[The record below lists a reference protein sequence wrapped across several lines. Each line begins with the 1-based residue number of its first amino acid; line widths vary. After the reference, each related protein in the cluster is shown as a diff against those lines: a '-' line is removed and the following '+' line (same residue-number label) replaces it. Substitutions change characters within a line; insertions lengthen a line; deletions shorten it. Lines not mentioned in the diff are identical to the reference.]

1 MGLAGKSPL
10 GSAVRAPGLG
20 GWAKGKARQ
29 AAWRRWPCPSPP
41 PPHSVEA
48 AAFSAGLSPDE
59 ESCFPPS
66 FFFPGE
72 GVRAKH
78 AWRSSA
84 GAAWGEGPSKSPQ
97 TQPSDPVKPAGGRYP
112 SSSPPTSAG
121 PISGTAGGKDWLLPL
136 WPLWEV
142 GSSLLHGATKTPVT
156 LPSAP
161 GPSLPCPM
169 VKRQRSLFCV
179 DEKPLGSH
187 PGLPS

>member
-1 MGLAGKSPL
+1 MGPAGKSPL

-20 GWAKGKARQ
+20 GWAKGKAG
-29 AAWRRWPCPSPP
+29 RRPGGGGHAPPRHPPRALRLQPS
-41 PPHSVEA
+41 VQGCRLMKR
-48 AAFSAGLSPDE
+48 AAF
-59 ESCFPPS
+59 PPV